1 MMYSVT
7 SLQSFWMLEQLKKK
21 VISLRPDVLPLMTIG
36 TKSDIPY
43 GRLVSTKDGE
53 VMSKR
58 LGICYCN
65 RVLILTGTLFLETSV
80 KNNSP
85 KDALV
90 PFVKEIIKQ
99 YTSLDLLGEFD
110 KQGWLL
116 KQEGKKSGQWKTR
129 WFVLKDNVLAFSNDI
144 TSKSFRVCTFLN
156 STINRFR
163 IN

>member
-21 VISLRPDVLPLMTIG
+21 VVSLKPDLLPLMVIG
-36 TKSDIPY
+36 TKSDIPF

-53 VMSKR
+53 VMAKR
-58 LGICYCN
+58 LGA
-65 RVLILTGTLFLETSV
+65 TFLETSV

-90 PFVKEIIKQ
+90 PFVKDILRQ

-116 KQEGKKSGQWKTR
+116 KQEGKKAGQWKTR
-129 WFVLKDNVLAFSNDI
+129 WFVLKDNVLSFSNDI
-144 TSKSFRVCTFLN
+144 TSKSFKVTSLLTQCLPSIEQT
-156 STINRFR
+156 TNRR
-163 IN
+163 KYSY